1 MLLLAASFLQMQS
14 RALQP
19 ACCQKMHEMGRDK
32 GEVEARLDG
41 SEVMLY
47 WEQCALAY
55 GCSLMHLAGF
65 SILRPFSVL
74 V

>member
-1 MLLLAASFLQMQS
+1 
-14 RALQP
+14 
-19 ACCQKMHEMGRDK
+19 MHEMGRDK

-55 GCSLMHLAGF
+55 GCSLMHLTGF